1 MKKRDFHK
9 LMLGAGA
16 MGLLEFPLGLTAAH
30 AQAAAGGGVRGGT
43 LNSIVQPEPPIL
55 NLAVSQLTP
64 TQMVSGKIFLSLLT
78 YDVNLKPM
86 PSLAKSWTI
95 SPDGKT
101 YTFQLEPNA
110 KWHDGKPLTSEDVIY
125 TVKEF
130 LPVTHPRAKALF
142 GRCESITA
150 PDAHTVVFKLAEPFG
165 PFIGAFDISNLPVM
179 PKHIYAGTDVVK
191 NPANLNP
198 IGSGPYKLKEWVRGS
213 HIHLVRNDNY
223 FKPGLP
229 YLDAIIYRVVPDGAS
244 RALAL
249 ENGTVQLTQ
258 WTDLELFDANRLSKK
273 SNLAVTTKGYEYFA
287 PIMWLEINN
296 RTAPLND
303 KRFRQAVMHAI
314 DRNFIKDKIL
324 YGFGK
329 VATGPV
335 NSKTK
340 YYEPNVRKYDFSID
354 KAKALL
360 DEMGLKPDAKGVRAT
375 VKLPVSPYG
384 EMVQRTCEYIRQ
396 SLAKVGIA
404 VVLESTDP
412 GSYTQRISNWDYDM
426 NLSWLYQFGDPALGV
441 TRNYVS
447 SNIRKIL
454 FTNTVGYSN
463 PEVDKLADAAAI
475 EVDDA
480 KRGALYSR
488 MQKLIVEDVPIAWLV
503 EMEFPT
509 LHDKRLQNLV
519 TSAIGIHESFD
530 TVYFKA

>member
-1 MKKRDFHK
+1 MNKRDFHK
-9 LMLGAGA
+9 FLAGASA
-16 MGLLEFPLGLTAAH
+16 MGLLDVPFGITLAH
-30 AQAAAGGGVRGGT
+30 GQTRGGT

-55 NLAVSQLTP
+55 NLAISQLTP
-64 TQMVSGKIFLSLLT
+64 TQMVAGKIFLSLLT
-78 YDVNLKPM
+78 YDTSLKPL

-101 YTFQLEPNA
+101 YTFNLERNV
-110 KWHDGKPLTSEDVIY
+110 KWHDGKPLTSDDVIY

-130 LPVTHPRAKALF
+130 LPLTHPRAKALF

-150 PDAHTVVFKLAEPFG
+150 PDAHTVVFKLTSPFA

-179 PKHIYAGTDVVK
+179 PKHIYAGTDIVK

-198 IGSGPYKLKEWVRGS
+198 IGSGPFKLKEWVRGS
-213 HIHLVRNDNY
+213 HIHLVRNDDY

-229 YLDAIIYRVVPDGAS
+229 HLDAIIYRVVPDGAS

-258 WTDLELFDANRLSKK
+258 WTDLELFDAQKLGKK

-340 YYEPNVRKYDFSID
+340 FYEPDVKKYDFSIA
-354 KAKALL
+354 KANALL
-360 DEMGLKPDAKGVRAT
+360 DEMGLKPDAKDVRT
-375 VKLPVSPYG
+375 RVRLPVSPYG
-384 EMVQRTCEYIRQ
+384 EMVQRSCEYIRQ
-396 SLAKVGIA
+396 CLAKVGIA
-404 VVLESTDP
+404 VTLESTDP
-412 GSYTQRISNWDYDM
+412 GSYTQRIANWDYDL

-463 PEVDKLADAAAI
+463 PEVDRIAEAAAI
-475 EVDDA
+475 EIDTA
-480 KRGALYSR
+480 KRQALYSQ

-509 LHDKRLQNLV
+509 IYDKRIQNLV
-519 TSAIGIHESFD
+519 TTAIGVHESFD
-530 TVYFKA
+530 TVSFKA